1 MVNEKVN
8 VSIIGQGYVGLPL
21 SLAAA
26 NAGWIVTGVEI
37 DESRF
42 RILESGASP
51 IESLDDNEIQ
61 RLSALGKYKVEN
73 NFESLQSASIVVVC
87 VPTPLSA
94 SGIPDLTPLRG
105 AVEEIDRYCVPNTLI
120 INESTSHPE
129 TLRKLFSRRLE
140 SAQIQ
145 QRFDYA
151 VAPERIDP
159 GNTLYSI
166 GNTPR
171 IVGALS
177 ERALNRVFEFYNSFT
192 AEVIKVSSPE
202 VAELAKLLE
211 NSFRLVNIS
220 LVNELSMLS
229 AKIGIDSRE
238 VIKAAGTKPFGFMPF
253 FPSIGIGGHC
263 IPIDPVYLSEYSK
276 TKGVKQTLIERAK
289 ELDTEMSDLVVGQ
302 IKSRFPEVSSI
313 SIVGIGYKS
322 GSKDTR
328 LSPSIRLMKSLRN
341 QGYEVDW
348 IDSVVQEFLG
358 EKSAIEVT
366 SDLAILTSTD
376 SSFDAERY
384 LSLGGKI
391 LDFTGTLMNHEGVF
405 RF

>member
-26 NAGWIVTGVEI
+26 NAGWVVTGVEI

-51 IESLDDNEIQ
+51 IESLDENEIQ

-73 NFESLQSASIVVVC
+73 NFESLKSASIVVVC
-87 VPTPLSA
+87 VPTPLNV

-105 AVEEIDRYCVPNTLI
+105 AVEEIDRCCGPDTLI

-129 TLRKLFSRRLE
+129 TLRNLFSRRLE
-140 SAQIQ
+140 SNPTQ

-220 LVNELSMLS
+220 LVNELSILS

-238 VIKAAGTKPFGFMPF
+238 VIKAAATKPFGFMPF

-302 IKSRFPEVSSI
+302 IKSKFPEVSSI
-313 SIVGIGYKS
+313 TIVGIGYKS

-328 LSPSIRLMKSLRN
+328 LSPSIRLMRFLRN
-341 QGYEVDW
+341 QGYKVDW
-348 IDSVVQEFLG
+348 IDSVVQELLG
-358 EKSAIEVT
+358 EKSASELT
-366 SDLAILTSTD
+366 SDVAILTSTD

-391 LDFTGTLMNHEGVF
+391 LDFTGTLMSQEGVF

>member
-1 MVNEKVN
+1 MVNERVN

-51 IESLDDNEIQ
+51 IESIDENEIQ
-61 RLSALGKYKVEN
+61 RLSANGKYKVEN
-73 NFESLQSASIVVVC
+73 NFESLKSASIVVVC

-129 TLRKLFSRRLE
+129 TLRNLFSRRLE
-140 SAQIQ
+140 SNQTQ

-159 GNTLYSI
+159 GNTLYAI

-177 ERALNRVFEFYNSFT
+177 ERALIRVFEFYNSFT

-229 AKIGIDSRE
+229 AKIGIDSIE
-238 VIKAAGTKPFGFMPF
+238 VIKAAATKPFGFMPF

-313 SIVGIGYKS
+313 TIVGIGYKS

-328 LSPSIRLMKSLRN
+328 LSPSIRLMRSLRN

-348 IDSVVQEFLG
+348 IDIVVQEFLG
-358 EKSAIEVT
+358 EKSAVELT

>member
-1 MVNEKVN
+1 MVNERVN

-51 IESLDDNEIQ
+51 IESLDESEIQ

-73 NFESLQSASIVVVC
+73 NFESLKSASIVVVC

-105 AVEEIDRYCVPNTLI
+105 TVGEIDRYCVPNTLI

-129 TLRKLFSRRLE
+129 TLRNLFSRRLE
-140 SAQIQ
+140 SNQTQ

-177 ERALNRVFEFYNSFT
+177 ERALIRVFEFYNSFT

-238 VIKAAGTKPFGFMPF
+238 VIKAAATKPFGFMPF
-253 FPSIGIGGHC
+253 FPSVGIGGHC

-302 IKSRFPEVSSI
+302 IKSKFPEVSSI
-313 SIVGIGYKS
+313 TIVGIGYKS

-328 LSPSIRLMKSLRN
+328 LSPSIRLMRSLRN
-341 QGYEVDW
+341 QRYEVDW

-358 EKSAIEVT
+358 EKSAVELT

-376 SSFDAERY
+376 SSFDSERY

-391 LDFTGTLMNHEGVF
+391 LDFTGTLMSQEGVF

>member
-1 MVNEKVN
+1 MVNERVN

-42 RILESGASP
+42 RILESGASS
-51 IESLDDNEIQ
+51 IESLDENEIQ
-61 RLSALGKYKVEN
+61 RLSANGKYKVEN
-73 NFESLQSASIVVVC
+73 NFESLKSASIVVVC

-105 AVEEIDRYCVPNTLI
+105 AVEEIDRHCGPNTLI

-129 TLRKLFSRRLE
+129 TLRNLFSRRLE
-140 SAQIQ
+140 SNQTQ

-159 GNTLYSI
+159 GNTLYAI

-177 ERALNRVFEFYNSFT
+177 ERALIRVFEFYNSFT

-238 VIKAAGTKPFGFMPF
+238 VIKAAATKPFGFMPF
-253 FPSIGIGGHC
+253 FPSVGIGGHC

-302 IKSRFPEVSSI
+302 IKNRFPEVSSI
-313 SIVGIGYKS
+313 MIVGIGYKS